1 MDYQEFITIV
11 EQVADISGE
20 EAESVACLTLRLLA
34 RRVTPGEAEVLG
46 ERLPERLRPCLEPD
60 GPPERFHVD
69 EFVRRVAEHTGIDAG
84 TAAEQAR
91 GVLAALWRSVGPDEF
106 EDLRSE
112 LPKDFYPLMD
122 TAMAAAPPPAEDE
135 PSFAGGLSYD
145 EFLDRVAELAATD
158 RDHAHRATEA
168 VLDMLGLR
176 LSAGQAGDLLPLLP
190 LQFRP
195 ALRRGGA
202 RSRGGAVP
210 LSPDVFLHDVAKRAG
225 VTRGDATKDVRAVFA
240 VLRGAV
246 GEKGYHDAIA
256 RLPGEYRPLLQPG

>member
-34 RRVTPGEAEVLG
+34 RRVTPGEAE
-46 ERLPERLRPCLEPD
+46 
-60 GPPERFHVD
+60 
-69 EFVRRVAEHTGIDAG
+69 
-84 TAAEQAR
+84 
-91 GVLAALWRSVGPDEF
+91 
-106 EDLRSE
+106 DLRAE
-112 LPKDFYPLMD
+112 LPKDFCPLMD

-135 PSFAGGLSYD
+135 PPFAGGLRYD
-145 EFLDRVAELAATD
+145 EFLDRVAVLAATD

-176 LSAGQAGDLLPLLP
+176 LSACQADDLLPLLP

-240 VLRGAV
+240 VLREAV
-246 GEKGYHDAIA
+246 GEKEYHDAIA